1 MTDEEL
7 PKADET
13 EDAAVEAIPQEVVDQ
28 VKEEFVSAT
37 KEMAEDAASIATDVI
52 VDEVSEVIDDS
63 ESAKADPE
71 PVEQAAVPEPAATRS
86 LSQGAWIGIACAAL
100 VLGLLLGR
108 FVLGGGGVSSAGRSL
123 AGKTAVTEAELDY
136 PIATFTFNGK
146 TEEISIRD
154 AILQSNPLEA
164 MLDAEGNYHLPSAE
178 NALAVARSRI
188 IEREAQS
195 RGITITDEDLA
206 AYAEQML
213 GSSDYSAIAASYGME
228 EEAVIEL
235 LRSSAIT
242 SRLHDDVVGTV
253 TSVMPAAPDY
263 PMPNPEDEV
272 TEEAMTTPTKAYA
285 DYIIELAGDE
295 WDVDSGTWVSPDG
308 TYATA
313 LASYEITPEG
323 ATYEAAQTAY
333 YVAYQLY
340 AQSASSGTEQWTA
353 YVNGLL
359 SNANI
364 EISTLVS

>member
-7 PKADET
+7 PTTDEAT
-13 EDAAVEAIPQEVVDQ
+13 DAPVDPIPQEVVDQ
-28 VKEEFVSAT
+28 VKEEFVSTT
-37 KEMAEDAASIATDVI
+37 KDMAHDAADIVTDAIVEDVSDAVDVAEASEEPAAMDIA
-52 VDEVSEVIDDS
+52 DE
-63 ESAKADPE
+63 PE
-71 PVEQAAVPEPAATRS
+71 PVAKQG
-86 LSQGAWIGIACAAL
+86 LSQNAWIGIACAAL

-108 FVLGGGGVSSAGRSL
+108 FVLGGGATSSADRSL
-123 AGKTAVTEAELDY
+123 AGKTAVSEAELDN
-136 PIATFTFNGK
+136 PIATFTFDGK

-164 MLDAEGNYHLPSAE
+164 VRDAEGNYQLPSAE

-188 IEREAQS
+188 IEREAQN
-195 RGITITDEDLA
+195 RGISVTDEDLA
-206 AYAEQML
+206 TYAEQML
-213 GSSDYSAIAASYGME
+213 GSSDYAAIAASYGME
-228 EEAVIEL
+228 EESVIAL

-242 SRLHDDVVGTV
+242 SRLHDDVVGT
-253 TSVMPAAPDY
+253 TTGVMPSAPTY
-263 PMPNPEDEV
+263 PMDNPEDAV
-272 TEEAMTTPTKAYA
+272 TEEAMTTPSKEYA

-295 WDVDSGTWVSPDG
+295 WDVDAGTWAAPDG

-340 AQSASSGTEQWTA
+340 AQSASSGSEQWNSFM
-353 YVNGLL
+353 NGLL

-364 EISTLVS
+364 DISTLVS